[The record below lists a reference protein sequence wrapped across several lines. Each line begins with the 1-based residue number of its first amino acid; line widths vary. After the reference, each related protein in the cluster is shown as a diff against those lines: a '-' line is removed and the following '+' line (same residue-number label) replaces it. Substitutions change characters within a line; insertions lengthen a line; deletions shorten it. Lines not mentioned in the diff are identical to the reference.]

1 LSEARPTGLRDFLLI
16 ATGLFGLRVLM
27 GLVTVP
33 PESAFAL
40 SLAAAVVF
48 VALPVVAT
56 FRGASQPWTPKLA
69 WGLFAGGLALQAVC
83 VLALRPVLPET
94 GVVAVLVSALGQFG
108 LAVWCLGLGAGVAQA
123 VKDKNLLVP
132 MATFLAGFDVYL
144 VFNPT
149 APTATI
155 LSQAPQVF
163 SSVAMS
169 VPAARP
175 ATVAPQAAEIVPMAY
190 VGPADLI
197 FVGVFLVCLYR
208 FGMRVRE
215 TALWLVP
222 VLVVYLALVLAPIG
236 LTGLPALVPIG
247 ATVLAVNAREFKMTG
262 QEKAASWLV
271 ALVALALAAYGL
283 FRRATYVP
291 PAAPAET
298 SLPAGVPAPPA
309 LEGSPGRAQ

>member
-1 LSEARPTGLRDFLLI
+1 MSEGRPTGLRDFLLF
-16 ATGLFGLRVLM
+16 AAGLFGLRVLM

-33 PESAFAL
+33 PASAFAL
-40 SLAAAVVF
+40 SLVAAVVF

-56 FRGASQPWTPKLA
+56 FRGASHPWTPKLA
-69 WGLFAGGLALQAVC
+69 WGLFAGGLALQAAC
-83 VLALRPVLPET
+83 VLLLRPALPET
-94 GVVAVLVSALGQFG
+94 GVLTVLVSALGQFG
-108 LAVWCLGLGAGVAQA
+108 LTVWCLGLGAGVAQA

-144 VFNPT
+144 VFNPQ
-149 APTATI
+149 APTAKI

-163 SSVAMS
+163 NSVAMS

-175 ATVAPQAAEIVPMAY
+175 ATAAPQAAEIVPLAF

-222 VLVVYLALVLAPIG
+222 VLVVYLVLVLAPIG

-247 ATVLAVNAREFKMTG
+247 ATVLAVNAKEFKMSG
-262 QEKAASWLV
+262 QERAASWIV
-271 ALVALALAAYGL
+271 ALIAAGLAGYGL

-298 SLPAGVPAPPA
+298 SLPAGVPAPPTQ
-309 LEGSPGRAQ
+309 EGSPGTAR

>member
-1 LSEARPTGLRDFLLI
+1 MSEVRSTGLRDFLFF
-16 ATGLFGLRVLM
+16 AAGLFGLRVLM

-33 PESAFAL
+33 PASAFAL
-40 SLAAAVVF
+40 SLVAAVVF

-56 FRGASQPWTPKLA
+56 FRGASHPWTPKLA
-69 WGLFAGGLALQAVC
+69 WGLFAGGLAVQAVC
-83 VLALRPVLPET
+83 VLLLRPALPET
-94 GVVAVLVSALGQFG
+94 GVLSVLVSALGQFG
-108 LAVWCLGLGAGVAQA
+108 LTVWCLGLGAGVAQA

-144 VFNPT
+144 VFNPQ
-149 APTATI
+149 APTAKI

-163 SSVAMS
+163 NSVAMS
-169 VPAARP
+169 VPSARP
-175 ATVAPQAAEIVPMAY
+175 TTAAPQAAEIVPLAF

-215 TALWLVP
+215 TALWLAP
-222 VLVVYLALVLAPIG
+222 VLVVYLVLVLA
-236 LTGLPALVPIG
+236 PIG
-247 ATVLAVNAREFKMTG
+247 ATVLAVNAREFKMSG
-262 QEKAASWLV
+262 QERAASWIV
-271 ALVALALAAYGL
+271 ALFAAGLAGYGL

-298 SLPAGVPAPPA
+298 SLPAGVPVPPTQA
-309 LEGSPGRAQ
+309 GSPGTAQ